1 MRVLS
6 IANFKGGTGK
16 TVTACNLAAI
26 LAKRGRRVLL
36 IDADPQ
42 HNASDFFGAAPED
55 PTLTQVLSGEAE
67 PFWEDVVSPT
77 GRDDLWLLG
86 ADMGLLTLDLA
97 SMTDGGGSEPLR
109 RFRDLIN
116 NLRNEKAFDHVIID
130 CPPSFTAASVAALSV
145 SQDVIIPTKADAF
158 SQAGTG
164 ELVEQIRH
172 LMGAGRWMLD
182 YHVLLT
188 MVQATRLCRE
198 GREMLRST
206 FRGAVFDTEIHCS
219 VKVEEATF
227 ARKPVGEYDP
237 KGRAGHD
244 YRQLADEY
252 LRETEDENN
261 GESV

>member
-77 GRDDLWLLG
+77 GRDNLWLLG
-86 ADMGLLTLDLA
+86 ADMGLLMLDMA
-97 SMTDGGGSEPLR
+97 SMTDGGSESQR
-109 RFRDLIN
+109 RLEDLIGV
-116 NLRNEKAFDHVIID
+116 LRTDRAFDHVIID
-130 CPPSFTAASVAALSV
+130 CPPSFTAASVAALGV
-145 SQDVIIPTKADAF
+145 SDDVIIPTKADAF
-158 SQAGTG
+158 SQTGTG
-164 ELVEQIRH
+164 ELVKQIDYLRK
-172 LMGAGRWMLD
+172 AGHVMLD

-252 LRETEDENN
+252 LRETEDEDN

>member
-16 TVTACNLAAI
+16 TLTACNLAAI

-42 HNASDFFGAAPED
+42 HNATDFFGAAPED

-67 PFWEDVVSPT
+67 TYWEDVVSPT
-77 GRDDLWLLG
+77 GRDNLWLLG

-97 SMTDGGGSEPLR
+97 SMTEGGSEALR

-116 NLRNEKAFDHVIID
+116 VLRNDRAFDHVVID

-164 ELVEQIRH
+164 ELVTQIQQ
-172 LMGAGRWMLD
+172 LMGAGRWMPD

-244 YRQLADEY
+244 YRMLADEY